1 MTQEASRQG
10 GDPVAWWAV
19 DTVLMRF
26 VEDLIAGELK
36 VLRPGAWSR
45 MAAHPWAPSLDIAQ
59 DLGADSLERLSVATA
74 LAEAVH
80 LAESGIQDYLLAR
93 NTLYDWAAIAQTGL
107 RNYSKCLT
115 FRTSGSTGNPKA
127 CTHTL
132 EALEQE
138 IAELAPHFH
147 GCSRIVSA
155 VPSHHIYGFLFTVLL
170 PRQLGIAEVP
180 ILNAR
185 ASSPASL
192 QSALRAGD
200 LVVGHPEFW
209 RNVSRVG
216 IRIPAGVKGVNST
229 GPLPQ
234 GVSGELI
241 KMGLARLLEIYGSS
255 ETCGVG
261 WRDEGMRG
269 YRLLSYWMRSDS
281 PGEALLRRLPDGGD
295 GSYSLQDHLE
305 WLSADEFLPTGRID
319 QAVQVGGIN
328 VFPGRVR
335 EALLQHP
342 LVGDAAVRLM
352 RSDEGNRLKAFIVPK
367 SGDVDLTALR
377 TEIEQW
383 AAERLSAP
391 ETPRGLSFGSALP
404 RDASGKLADWIMESR

>member
-1 MTQEASRQG
+1 MTQVSSREA
-10 GDPVAWWAV
+10 GDRVDWWAV
-19 DTVLMRF
+19 NAVLMRF
-26 VEDLIAGELK
+26 VQDLIAAELK
-36 VLRPGAWSR
+36 VLRPGGWSK

-74 LAEAVH
+74 LAEAIH
-80 LAESGIQDYLLAR
+80 LSESGIQDHLLER
-93 NTLYDWAAIAQTGL
+93 TTLCDWATIAQTGL
-107 RNYSKCLT
+107 RNYSRCIT

-170 PRQLGIAEVP
+170 PRRLGIAEVP
-180 ILNAR
+180 ILDVR

-192 QSALRAGD
+192 QPALRAGD

-209 RNVSRVG
+209 RNVARVG
-216 IRIPAGVKGVNST
+216 IRIPADVTGVTST
-229 GPLPQ
+229 GPLPK

-241 KMGLARLLEIYGSS
+241 TMGLARLLEIYGSS

-261 WRDEGMRG
+261 WRDEGMRA
-269 YRLLSYWMRSDS
+269 YRLFSYWSRSDS
-281 PGEALLRRLPDGGD
+281 PSHPILRRLPDGSH

-335 EALLQHP
+335 DALLQHP

-367 SGDVDLTALR
+367 SDDTDLVALR
-377 TEIEQW
+377 AQIEQW
-383 AAERLSAP
+383 AAGHLSAH
-391 ETPRGLSFGSALP
+391 EIPRGISFGSALP
-404 RDASGKLADWIMESR
+404 RDAGGKLADWIMDSL